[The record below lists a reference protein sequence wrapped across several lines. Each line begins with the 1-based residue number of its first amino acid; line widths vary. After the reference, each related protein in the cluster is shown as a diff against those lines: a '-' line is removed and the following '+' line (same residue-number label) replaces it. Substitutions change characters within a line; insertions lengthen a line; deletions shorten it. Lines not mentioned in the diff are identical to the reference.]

1 MQLHHVLLVAAIA
14 VQLSSAFQTASKTSK
29 LNGWFD
35 ALNASST
42 SLEVLMCRALS
53 VLRTANVYTMD
64 HRGSGRST
72 FLDCT
77 AAQSITN
84 GSPRGKEIEPSEV
97 PSCAKVMERK
107 YGDLAAFSPTSAA
120 KDLIT
125 LMSEFSNGENTIVY
139 GMDLGTIYV
148 LQLDRDLGEVANAFM
163 DLCTQD
169 RGCSSHFKKPHTL
182 ASTLRKL
189 LVDLDNNPNSACAD
203 ILANPLIAGI
213 NEESAS
219 YSLRVSLAALLTDSQ
234 MWSTIPPLISRLKRC
249 RPNDVEV
256 VKIFFDTVAQQADTS
271 NPLDSGVLKYKF
283 GNYDAPGI
291 IYKHDKYWN
300 ARIAIPDQASVLLV
314 SSKMDTQTPHKYA
327 ESFLKSLKG
336 DNKELI
342 TFDYS
347 VHGALTSTLLE
358 TEVPEIETCGVKLL
372 ASYVSSGGDLDSLD
386 KSCLDE
392 MPEFNLTLNDFHK
405 IMLGGVDA
413 YDGTFELSPGRY

>member
-1 MQLHHVLLVAAIA
+1 
-14 VQLSSAFQTASKTSK
+14 
-29 LNGWFD
+29 
-35 ALNASST
+35 
-42 SLEVLMCRALS
+42 
-53 VLRTANVYTMD
+53 MD

-72 FLDCT
+72 FLDST

-139 GMDLGTIYV
+139 GMDLGAIVVERVIHLAPPQVTGYV
-148 LQLDRDLGEVANAFM
+148 LDGIASTSGAIQYVSQLDRDLGEVANAFM

-219 YSLRVSLAALLTDSQ
+219 YSLRVWLAALLTDSQ

-256 VKIFFDTVAQQADTS
+256 MKIFFDTVAQQADTS
-271 NPLDSGVLKYKF
+271 NPLDSGVLYYLVVFSEMWETPQPSMAEMTKRFTKY
-283 GNYDAPGI
+283 GI
-291 IYKHDKYWN
+291 
-300 ARIAIPDQASVLLV
+300 
-314 SSKMDTQTPHKYA
+314 
-327 ESFLKSLKG
+327 
-336 DNKELI
+336 
-342 TFDYS
+342 
-347 VHGALTSTLLE
+347 
-358 TEVPEIETCGVKLL
+358 
-372 ASYVSSGGDLDSLD
+372 SSGM
-386 KSCLDE
+386 CLTT
-392 MPEFNLTLNDFHK
+392 PLYL
-405 IMLGGVDA
+405 
-413 YDGTFELSPGRY
+413 

>member
-29 LNGWFD
+29 LNGWFACSESVFD
-35 ALNASST
+35 ESGSSDVQGAECATYSAPLCYPGVCKAPESVNQTVDIFVKRLPADEPKTATNVWLLRGQASAD
-42 SLEVLMCRALS
+42 LESSITMLYEQLKG
-53 VLRTANVYTMD
+53 TANVYTMD

-84 GSPRGKEIEPSEV
+84 GAPRGKEIEPSEV

-125 LMSEFSNGENTIVY
+125 LILLKLLDTFWMG
-139 GMDLGTIYV
+139 
-148 LQLDRDLGEVANAFM
+148 LQVHWEQFN
-163 DLCTQD
+163 

-203 ILANPLIAGI
+203 ILANPLIADV
-213 NEESAS
+213 EHHPSTYFS
-219 YSLRVSLAALLTDSQ
+219 TQAL
-234 MWSTIPPLISRLKRC
+234 

-271 NPLDSGVLKYKF
+271 NPLDSDVLYYLIVFSEMWETPQPSMAEMTKRFTKY
-283 GNYDAPGI
+283 GI
-291 IYKHDKYWN
+291 
-300 ARIAIPDQASVLLV
+300 
-314 SSKMDTQTPHKYA
+314 
-327 ESFLKSLKG
+327 
-336 DNKELI
+336 
-342 TFDYS
+342 
-347 VHGALTSTLLE
+347 
-358 TEVPEIETCGVKLL
+358 
-372 ASYVSSGGDLDSLD
+372 SSG
-386 KSCLDE
+386 
-392 MPEFNLTLNDFHK
+392 MYLTTPLY
-405 IMLGGVDA
+405 L
-413 YDGTFELSPGRY
+413 

>member
-1 MQLHHVLLVAAIA
+1 MA
-14 VQLSSAFQTASKTSK
+14 SAGQASA
-29 LNGWFD
+29 D
-35 ALNASST
+35 
-42 SLEVLMCRALS
+42 
-53 VLRTANVYTMD
+53 RTANVYTMD

-125 LMSEFSNGENTIVY
+125 LMSSSPTREHHRVWY
-139 GMDLGTIYV
+139 GFRDDSGGTCHSSCPPQVTGYVLDGIASTSGAIQYV

-271 NPLDSGVLKYKF
+271 NPLDSVCCITSSCSRRCGRHRNQRSKTCSKYKF

-372 ASYVSSGGDLDSLD
+372 ASYVSSGGDLGQSGQIL
-386 KSCLDE
+386 
-392 MPEFNLTLNDFHK
+392 
-405 IMLGGVDA
+405 LG
-413 YDGTFELSPGRY
+413 

>member
-29 LNGWFD
+29 LNGWFACSESVFD
-35 ALNASST
+35 ESGSSDVQGAECATYSAPLCYPGVCKAPESVNQTVDIFVKRLPADEPKTATNVWLLRGQASAD
-42 SLEVLMCRALS
+42 LESSITMLYEQLKG
-53 VLRTANVYTMD
+53 TANVYTMD

-84 GSPRGKEIEPSEV
+84 GAPRGKEIEPSEV

-125 LMSEFSNGENTIVY
+125 LI
-139 GMDLGTIYV
+139 L
-148 LQLDRDLGEVANAFM
+148 L
-163 DLCTQD
+163 
-169 RGCSSHFKKPHTL
+169 
-182 ASTLRKL
+182 KL
-189 LVDLDNNPNSACAD
+189 L
-203 ILANPLIAGI
+203 
-213 NEESAS
+213 
-219 YSLRVSLAALLTDSQ
+219 
-234 MWSTIPPLISRLKRC
+234 
-249 RPNDVEV
+249 
-256 VKIFFDTVAQQADTS
+256 DTFWMGLQADTS
-271 NPLDSGVLKYKF
+271 NPLDSDVLYYLIVFSEMWETPQPSMAEMTKRFTKYEKSKTCSKYKF

-347 VHGALTSTLLE
+347 VHGALTSILLE
-358 TEVPEIETCGVKLL
+358 TEVPEIETCGVELL

-392 MPEFNLTLNDFHK
+392 MLEFNLTLNDFHK

-413 YDGTFELSPGRY
+413 YDGTFELIPGRY